1 MQRNHWGKLR
11 NHSTKTRLYF
21 IHTNILNIYTGY
33 LARLYVLL
41 IFKTR
46 FKCNN
51 HFILKLFL
59 VRKKFIVLLGGIKK
73 SVTGNVTIRQVLV
86 LTAMPLKEFN

>member
-1 MQRNHWGKLR
+1 MQKNHWGKLR
-11 NHSTKTRLYF
+11 NHSTKTRSYF
-21 IHTNILNIYTGY
+21 IQTDFLNIYKGY
-33 LARLYVLL
+33 LARLYVFL

-51 HFILKLFL
+51 HFILKLLL

-73 SVTGNVTIRQVLV
+73 VTGNVTIKQV
-86 LTAMPLKEFN
+86 PCFNCNATERV